1 MKLKALVAFALMASA
16 HTSWAAPKNSD
27 WNSFSLAYV
36 LYTTD
41 VDFYRSTDMIFK
53 VSVCDETDKRCESLA
68 ESQPQRLTDSEDKI
82 YHDVWRLEFTR
93 ASLEKSLKKLSLK
106 RDQARLRFEGSY
118 PQAKDLQSRF
128 IGHGGPLTSFID
140 GARNG
145 TPTARGESYNKKT
158 GMLEVH
164 YINMALK

>member
-1 MKLKALVAFALMASA
+1 MKLKALVALALMTFS
-16 HTSWAAPKNSD
+16 HSSWAVPKPSE
-27 WNSFSLAYV
+27 WSSFSLAYV

-41 VDFYRSTDMIFK
+41 VDFYRNTDLIFK

-68 ESQPQRLTDSEDKI
+68 ESKPQRLTDPEDKV
-82 YHDVWRLEFTR
+82 YHDAWRLEFAR
-93 ASLEKSLKKLSLK
+93 ASLEKAMKTLNVK
-106 RDQARLRFEGSY
+106 RDKARLRFEGTY

-140 GARNG
+140 DARNG
-145 TPTARGESYNKKT
+145 TPTARSESYNKKT